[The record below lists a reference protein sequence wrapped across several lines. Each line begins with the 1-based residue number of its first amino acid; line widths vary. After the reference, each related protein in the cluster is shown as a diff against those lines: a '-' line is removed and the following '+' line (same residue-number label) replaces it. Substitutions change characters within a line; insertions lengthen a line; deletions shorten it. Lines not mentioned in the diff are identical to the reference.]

1 MFDVG
6 LWELVLCAIVA
17 LLVLGPERMPI
28 AVRAIAKWLH
38 AASTTLR
45 ALRREFEKELELDA
59 LKASLQP
66 EPSRPAAPQVIP
78 SPDVS
83 AAIEA
88 LKAASPQADANP
100 GTASPQ
106 PTENPETPQLSLPLT
121 TPADI
126 VAAIEALKAA
136 SPENQTSLDAGTRK
150 SP

>member
-88 LKAASPQADANP
+88 LKAAVHKPMSIRERHRRN
-100 GTASPQ
+100 Q
-106 PTENPETPQLSLPLT
+106 PR
-121 TPADI
+121 
-126 VAAIEALKAA
+126 
-136 SPENQTSLDAGTRK
+136 TRK
-150 SP
+150 RRNCRYR

>member
-88 LKAASPQADANP
+88 LKAMPIRERRRRN
-100 GTASPQ
+100 Q
-106 PTENPETPQLSLPLT
+106 PR
-121 TPADI
+121 
-126 VAAIEALKAA
+126 
-136 SPENQTSLDAGTRK
+136 TRK
-150 SP
+150 RRNCRYR